1 MLCAPSVPTRYRA
14 PRTGW
19 CRRARSTTHIPSGSW
34 RSETTSTPVTISTP
48 SLTRPGLGVRSRSPL
63 CGAMRIIGNRVSNSP
78 QWTVA
83 PGPRAGSRGP
93 EMPHGAPGSSAMPR
107 ASRISRVRACT
118 ANARVMLGSSVR
130 RSSTGHPHPGEREL
144 AGEHEAGRSGAD
156 HEHVGEVHRVP
167 PGSWDVVATTV
178 RRAGVRS
185 HPWVHRCLR
194 RWHHP
199 IGPRGREVPMAAFT
213 EIEGDFLR
221 ITAGLGGGGPRG
233 VRARPLACGLVHAAA
248 VESLAGAG
256 DAWSGVPG
264 GPAHRVGVAPG
275 GEQRRC
281 SDVASVMSPVSGP
294 TLARCSARSCTA
306 GRRSARW
313 STA

>member
-1 MLCAPSVPTRYRA
+1 MGKRLSSVRRSTIAPGAGAIS
-14 PRTGW
+14 RTGTP
-19 CRRARSTTHIPSGSW
+19 RA
-34 RSETTSTPVTISTP
+34 TTS
-48 SLTRPGLGVRSRSPL
+48 
-63 CGAMRIIGNRVSNSP
+63 
-78 QWTVA
+78 
-83 PGPRAGSRGP
+83 
-93 EMPHGAPGSSAMPR
+93 SARPR
-107 ASRISRVRACT
+107 ASSSSSVRACT
-118 ANARVMLGSSVR
+118 ANALVMLGAVAR
-130 RSSTGHPHPGEREL
+130 RSSTRQRTPASASSQASVRP
-144 AGEHEAGRSGAD
+144 
-156 HEHVGEVHRVP
+156 VGPAPMMRTSVFMVT